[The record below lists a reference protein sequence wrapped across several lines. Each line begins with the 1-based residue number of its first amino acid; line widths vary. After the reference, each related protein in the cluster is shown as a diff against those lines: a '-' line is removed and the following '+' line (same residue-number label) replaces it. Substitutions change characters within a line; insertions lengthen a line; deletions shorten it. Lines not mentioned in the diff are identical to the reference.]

1 MILQKGNQYAVECQ
15 TKASKYCIQQG
26 EYCDTEIDA
35 VLWVEYE
42 CWIDSGEGWICT
54 TCHEVI
60 MNNLVK
66 IRYQKEAEKNQQLK
80 PKDGLNSDLEKGID
94 TVL

>member
-1 MILQKGNQYAVECQ
+1 MILQNNDKFAVECQ
-15 TKASKYCIQQG
+15 TKASKHCFQHG
-26 EYCDTEIDA
+26 EYCDSEEDA
-35 VLWVEYE
+35 LLWVEYE

-66 IRYQKEAEKNQQLK
+66 LRYERESSGPQQPK
-80 PKDGLNSDLEKGID
+80 PKDGLDNDLEKGIE